1 MSCSPSFF
9 AALLVRCS
17 VCVGVRNESETGK
30 GEGNAVY
37 ALESDAVYAWESDAV
52 YALE

>member
-17 VCVGVRNESETGK
+17 VCVGVRSESATGK
-30 GEGNAVY
+30 GEGRISEGKSNTVCVCV
-37 ALESDAVYAWESDAV
+37 LV
-52 YALE
+52 